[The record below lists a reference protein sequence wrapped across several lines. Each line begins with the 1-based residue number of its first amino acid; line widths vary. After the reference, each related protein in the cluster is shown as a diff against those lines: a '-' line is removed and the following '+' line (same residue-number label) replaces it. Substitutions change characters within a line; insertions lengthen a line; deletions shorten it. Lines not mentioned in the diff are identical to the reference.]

1 MDVIVTLEPGYR
13 KFSLKELPIS
23 EYWNEMGSNR
33 SAEQIQRLH
42 IADDN

>member
-1 MDVIVTLEPGYR
+1 MDVTLTLEPGYGKSR
-13 KFSLKELPIS
+13 LKELPIS